1 MESSLFVKLWES
13 GFTPWAIII
22 LAIIWAIRSVATHL
36 LRMDPNL
43 VDAFTRWRVM
53 GRLLRRS
60 GGSITTQQAQKVLKL
75 LPPEQPSPGRSGI
88 EEHSGEG

>member
-13 GFTPWAIII
+13 GATPWAII
-22 LAIIWAIRSVATHL
+22 LAIIGAIRSVATRL

-53 GRLLRRS
+53 GRLFRRS
-60 GGSITTQQAQKVLKL
+60 GGSITPQQAQEVLKL
-75 LPPEQPSPGRSGI
+75 LPPEQPSQEDQG
-88 EEHSGEG
+88 